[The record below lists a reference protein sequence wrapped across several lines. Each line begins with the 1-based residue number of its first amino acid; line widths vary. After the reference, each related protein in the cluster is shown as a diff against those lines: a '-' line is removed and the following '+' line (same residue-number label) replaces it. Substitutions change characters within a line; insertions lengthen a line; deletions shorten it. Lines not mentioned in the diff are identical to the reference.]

1 MHWYSM
7 SVFIQ
12 VLLKPYYVPGYK
24 WFSRIFS
31 SGEITRKWVVH
42 KDNSSTFVEYLLDA
56 FTEKDGEMS
65 GPLLFPHHSLSSPLE
80 IRVPFSLPSMLPAGG
95 TLGFLWTKPSVLG
108 ERYQAQ
114 FSEEAAVM
122 SRREGQPGGVAW
134 SLARAFSTGVGVGGW
149 SERIYGFPG
158 IPGWIVQLWARVPI
172 S

>member
-12 VLLKPYYVPGYK
+12 LLLKPYYVPGYK
-24 WFSRIFS
+24 WVSRIFS
-31 SGEITRKWVVH
+31 SGEIRRKWIVH
-42 KDNSSTFVEYLLDA
+42 KDNSSTFAEYLLDA

-65 GPLLFPHHSLSSPLE
+65 EPLLFPHHSLSSPLE
-80 IRVPFSLPSMLPAGG
+80 TQVPFSLPSMLPAGG

-108 ERYQAQ
+108 ERCQVQ
-114 FSEEAAVM
+114 FSEGAAVM
-122 SRREGQPGGVAW
+122 SRREGQPGSVAW
-134 SLARAFSTGVGVGGW
+134 SLARAFSTGVGVGVW
-149 SERIYGFPG
+149 SERIYGVPG